1 MDKVNRRTPL
11 TELNGVGGKTA
22 KKLQQLGVYSVED
35 LPFLFPRA
43 YQDRRHPQPIPT
55 LKAGTIST
63 IRGQVL
69 SISERRFRKRSTL
82 EIMVSDNRGI
92 LLLKWF
98 RYNKWFKNNLQS
110 RFSPG
115 SEIIATGKVDSF
127 AGALEMHHPELSQ
140 IHGEEISGIV
150 PIYPL
155 TEGVHQHLMRRIIQ
169 QAVGRTADQLEEPIP
184 PETLKDLSLPSLPD
198 SVRYLHT
205 PPDDADES
213 SLNRGDSPFHLRVK
227 FGELLFFQLGIL
239 RRKRELSIRE
249 GIPIPLKS
257 SLTIR
262 FLESLP
268 FDLTEAQSGAL
279 GEIERDMTLDVPMHR
294 LLQGDVGSGKTVVAF
309 AAMLGA
315 VAAGHQAI
323 LMAPTEVLAEQHFV
337 NMSDWAKDLGIPIA
351 LFTGRLTG
359 QKRTKLTHETASG
372 DIPLIV
378 GTHALIQEGTVFSS
392 LALAV
397 VDEQHRFGVMQR
409 LALKEKGKAPH
420 FLVMTATPI
429 PRSMAMVIYGDLDL
443 STIDEIPPGRQD
455 VQTKIF
461 AQSDRAKL
469 HISIAKEVREGR
481 QVFIVYPLVEETERS
496 ELSAANE
503 MADLYRDRIFP
514 NLRIGLLTGRMS
526 SEEKDAVM
534 KAFRKEEY
542 DILVS
547 TTVIEVGVDVP
558 NATLMVIEH
567 AERFGLFQLHQLRG
581 RVGRGRH
588 SSQCILMVGDQVSN
602 EARERLKVMIRSS
615 SGFEIAE
622 EDLRIRGPGD
632 FLGTRQAGMP
642 DFRYAHPM
650 KDRELMAEAQRAAG
664 ELFREGG
671 KLPDNLVK
679 EVDKFWSDRFN
690 LASSG

>member
-1 MDKVNRRTPL
+1 MDKANRKTPL
-11 TELNGVGGKTA
+11 TELNGVGGKIA
-22 KKLQQLGVYSVED
+22 KKLQQSGVQSIED
-35 LPFLFPRA
+35 LTFLFPRA

-55 LKAGTIST
+55 LKAGAIST

-69 SISERRFRKRSTL
+69 SVSERRFRRRSTL
-82 EIMVSDNRGI
+82 EVMITDNRGV

-98 RYNKWFKNNLQS
+98 RYNRWFKSNLQS
-110 RFSPG
+110 RFAPG
-115 SEIIATGKVDSF
+115 SEIIATGKVDFF

-140 IHGEEISGIV
+140 VNGEETSGIV
-150 PIYPL
+150 PIYTL
-155 TEGVHQHLMRRIIQ
+155 TEGVNQHLMRRIIR
-169 QAVGRTADQLEEPIP
+169 QAVDRTAGRLEEPIP
-184 PETLKDLSLPSLPD
+184 QETLQDLSLPSLPD

-213 SLNRGDSPFHLRVK
+213 SLNRGDSPYHLRVK

-239 RRKRELSIRE
+239 KRKRELSTRE
-249 GIPIPLKS
+249 GISIPLKS
-257 SLTIR
+257 SLTTS

-279 GEIERDMTLDVPMHR
+279 TEIETDMTLDVPMHR

-323 LMAPTEVLAEQHFV
+323 LMVPTEVLAEQHFA
-337 NMSDWAKDLGIPIA
+337 NMSAWAKDLGIPIA

-359 QKRTKLTHETASG
+359 QKRTELSHEAASG
-372 DIPLIV
+372 EIPLIV

-461 AQSDRAKL
+461 TQSDRAKL

-481 QVFIVYPLVEETERS
+481 QVFIVYPLVEETEKS
-496 ELSAANE
+496 ELSAARE

-534 KAFRKEEY
+534 KAFRHGEY

-664 ELFREGG
+664 ELFRESG

-679 EVDKFWSDRFN
+679 EVNRFWSDRLN